1 MKKIRSLGK
10 KLLGLIEKFI
20 RAFNFAFFLVSVTIW
35 LYLTTDKLLTQ
46 PFELSLLW
54 DAFNNMYAQL
64 TFKVSCIIL
73 ILVNGLQ
80 TIRSWI
86 FMYYDLRENAGHIS
100 TIGKLVR
107 RKKNA

>member
-1 MKKIRSLGK
+1 MKKVTSLGK
-10 KLLGLIEKFI
+10 KLISLIEKFI
-20 RAFNFAFFLVSVTIW
+20 RSFNFAFFLVSVTIW

-73 ILVNGLQ
+73 IIVNGLQ

-100 TIGKLVR
+100 TIGKLVG
-107 RKKNA
+107 RKKNV